1 MPLPVVS
8 PALDSSTHCCIAKC
22 QPLVTQRQHS
32 EHGPSRPCWPNPGV
46 CVTLEPRRTAGTPIL
61 SLGYVGL
68 VIVPSSGSGGGFGTL
83 ADVMELFSYEQAAL
97 AAWVHFLAFDLIVGA
112 WICRTAR
119 SEKISFWLV
128 APCLPLTFLFGPAGF
143 LVFSVARGISR
154 PKAAWAPETARK
166 GMSHADR

>member
-1 MPLPVVS
+1 MIFENLFSVAGLVAMAGWLLLLASPLIPVWS
-8 PALDSSTHCCIAKC
+8 DRIAGVVL
-22 QPLVTQRQHS
+22 PL
-32 EHGPSRPCWPNPGV
+32 
-46 CVTLEPRRTAGTPIL
+46 IL
-61 SLGYVGL
+61 SLGYAGL

-83 ADVMELFSYEQAAL
+83 ADVMELFTDEQAAL

-119 SEKISFWLV
+119 NESTSFWMV

-143 LVFSVARGISR
+143 LAFSVARRISR

>member
-1 MPLPVVS
+1 MIFENLFSVAGLAAMAAWLLLLASPLIPVWS
-8 PALDSSTHCCIAKC
+8 DRIAGVVL
-22 QPLVTQRQHS
+22 PL
-32 EHGPSRPCWPNPGV
+32 
-46 CVTLEPRRTAGTPIL
+46 IL

-68 VIVPSSGSGGGFGTL
+68 VIIPSSGSGGGFGTL

-112 WICRTAR
+112 WMCRTAR
-119 SEKISFWLV
+119 SEQISFWLV

-143 LVFSVARGISR
+143 LAFSVARGISR